1 MKEELTDSQ
10 LLSVRYIK
18 VDAGV
23 RYWEDTE
30 VNGEDDIDF
39 YESKGVGTPKIPC
52 AVQVKAKPT
61 SCIYSD
67 HYRWQPIIDINGAP
81 MMMHPN
87 GDATSQMSHDEI

>member
-1 MKEELTDSQ
+1 MKVELTDLQ
-10 LLSVRYIK
+10 LSSVCYIK

-52 AVQVKAKPT
+52 AVKVKAKLRQ
-61 SCIYSD
+61 IAQLENE
-67 HYRWQPIIDINGAP
+67 YRGTDYETRKNELYKEWF
-81 MMMHPN
+81 
-87 GDATSQMSHDEI
+87 S

>member
-1 MKEELTDSQ
+1 MKVELTDSQ

-39 YESKGVGTPKIPC
+39 YESKGVGIPKIPC
-52 AVQVKAKPT
+52 AV
-61 SCIYSD
+61 
-67 HYRWQPIIDINGAP
+67 
-81 MMMHPN
+81 
-87 GDATSQMSHDEI
+87 